1 MEKFMKTNANITKT
15 PPSNNTN
22 RTKKK
27 SNVYDKRRQLSKTK
41 VGTKKKLMV
50 SENRNKNIPKKS
62 NKNSKATYIS
72 SSSQK
77 DSEPTPC
84 PKVMVTY
91 SRDSPIIPTYTTSDH
106 TIILISPK
114 NNPVSHKNDES
125 FDEIVQRRK
134 IKG

>member
-1 MEKFMKTNANITKT
+1 
-15 PPSNNTN
+15 
-22 RTKKK
+22 
-27 SNVYDKRRQLSKTK
+27 
-41 VGTKKKLMV
+41 
-50 SENRNKNIPKKS
+50 
-62 NKNSKATYIS
+62 
-72 SSSQK
+72 
-77 DSEPTPC
+77 
-84 PKVMVTY
+84 MVTY